1 MRHRRKRAKVDA
13 RIYTLARRNHI
24 QILEYANAGNHLH
37 ILLKSHSREH
47 LTKFLRLAAGQVAQL
62 ITGAKKGIKF
72 GKYWSELAWSRLIKP
87 GKALAA
93 IKKYLHLNQ
102 LEALAFEFGYKIIR
116 WNRMN
121 QKQDD

>member
-37 ILLKSHSREH
+37 ILLKSHSRDH
-47 LTKFLRLAAGQVAQL
+47 LTKFLRLAAGQIAQL
-62 ITGAKKGIKF
+62 MTGAKKGIKF
-72 GKYWSELAWSRLIKP
+72 GKYWSALAWSRLIKP

-93 IKKYLHLNQ
+93 IQRYLRLNQ
-102 LEALAFEFGYKIIR
+102 LEALALEFGYKVIR
-116 WNRMN
+116 WNKIKKD
-121 QKQDD
+121 QSD